1 MVTCVYSPYVADHA
15 YSGDLD
21 SRRTMPDVDSTM
33 AKITEQREI
42 ANEIAE
48 ALSNPSGT
56 MDADEVRLSPDL
68 KSAFVLMI

>member
-1 MVTCVYSPYVADHA
+1 
-15 YSGDLD
+15 
-21 SRRTMPDVDSTM
+21 MPDVDSTM